1 MDNYKMIKLLLPT
14 NKIINIQLSG
24 DENELKDLISAI
36 TDLSPSQIKG
46 IKDSQGNYY
55 TISSALKSLNVF
67 PSKENQ
73 YYELIWS
80 KVKNYQLTPK
90 KQIND
95 ENKLQHIILNSS
107 PNVGNYYTNYYI
119 NEQSQQK
126 KNDLLLNLN
135 SEQIEAHF
143 PDIYLVYLKKFLEK
157 KLINQNQFNDISKM
171 VNHNNVEI
179 IQLFNNFIDGKIEL
193 SGLIKGL
200 WTFYDK
206 KLTPKK
212 RRESKKKIS
221 LSSKKVSTDLL
232 LQKLELFFDSEDM
245 VILKE
250 MIKFENEMIL
260 EAMKDYWTNKKMDNL
275 VETIK
280 NSVNKYKNKKL
291 KTKSKPKS
299 SANVNILSKDQFLI
313 KKANSSDSNKSYK
326 GETGKKLETEVNEVK
341 KYKPFVGESLKNF
354 VAKAKRIKSTK
365 IIKDV
370 KINRNKP
377 TLHIQ
382 SNTQV
387 KANPI
392 TIAPA
397 IIKTTQSN
405 RIKSTL
411 KISSL
416 ISSELSDINKI
427 IFRYLKDNNIKEY
440 ENVKNLFKQT
450 DKKQMNKVLN
460 DYLTKLFTDILAEV
474 SKKTKHLFRNKDISL
489 LINLISSKHPSVV
502 KVFNEFDK
510 HFSLSTLQKDLFDII
525 QREQADSGS
534 SSDEGGNESLNE
546 TEDINGSFLNDLDK
560 IQVSSKEKEKL
571 TIMLKSDNAKIKDIV
586 QEYSKTRNIFDLK
599 NKIHSLLNKN
609 NGSSILKKLKSRDSP
624 KKNCLTCNQNES
636 EIKPMSLKSFSDYK
650 EIVSYLETH
659 NFFSSEQIELISNRY
674 MEKNETIISF
684 FNDYF
689 KNNNFSDLVNNLTN
703 YLRDNQNGTEKKIK
717 KSDVT
722 KTPDTIKRSKNELNF
737 FLKSNEQQIA
747 KKEKNVLEKQKE
759 IIYLLFKEK
768 CINKNTF
775 DLINKKIEEDE
786 QILIAAFE
794 VYAVTKDHNEFIET
808 LKIIADLS
816 EDYKGTFNIL
826 LNNAKNFNESQKA
839 KLISLYNEKDDV
851 LLSALEVYEEKK
863 DKEDVYNSFQIIL
876 KRNSKK

>member
-1 MDNYKMIKLLLPT
+1 MIKLLLPT

-24 DENELKDLISAI
+24 DETELKDLISVI

-55 TISSALKSLNVF
+55 TISSALKSLNIF

-80 KVKNYQLTPK
+80 KVKYSQLTPK
-90 KQIND
+90 KSLND
-95 ENKLQHIILNSS
+95 DNKLQHIILNSS

-135 SEQIEAHF
+135 SEQIGAHF
-143 PDIYLVYLKKFLEK
+143 PEIYLVYLKKFFEK
-157 KLINQNQFNDISKM
+157 KLISQNQLNDISKM
-171 VNHNNVEI
+171 VNHNNAEI
-179 IQLFNNFIDGKIEL
+179 IQLFNNFIDGKIKL
-193 SGLIKGL
+193 SDLIKGL

-206 KLTPKK
+206 KITPKK
-212 RRESKKKIS
+212 RRESKKKVS
-221 LSSKKVSTDLL
+221 LSSKEISIDVL
-232 LQKLELFFDSEDM
+232 LQKLELFFNSEDM

-260 EAMKDYWTNKKMDNL
+260 DAVKDYWMNKKMDNL
-275 VETIK
+275 IETIK
-280 NSVNKYKNKKL
+280 NSVNKYKNKKF
-291 KTKSKPKS
+291 KKKSKPKS
-299 SANVNILSKDQFLI
+299 SANVSILSKEQFFI
-313 KKANSSDSNKSYK
+313 KKTISSDSNKSSK
-326 GETGKKLETEVNEVK
+326 EEIEKKLETEVSNEK
-341 KYKPFVGESLKNF
+341 KTNHLTGESIKNF
-354 VAKAKRIKSTK
+354 AAKAKRVKSTK
-365 IIKDV
+365 VMKEM

-382 SNTQV
+382 SNTQI

-397 IIKTTQSN
+397 ITKTTQSN
-405 RIKSTL
+405 RIRSTL
-411 KISSL
+411 KISSI

-427 IFRYLKDNNIKEY
+427 IFRYIKDNNIKEY

-450 DKKQMNKVLN
+450 DKKQMTKVLN
-460 DYLTKLFTDILAEV
+460 DYLTKVFTDTLAEV
-474 SKKTKHLFRNKDISL
+474 SKKTKHLFRKQDICL
-489 LINLISSKHPSVV
+489 LVNFINSKYPSVV

-510 HFSLSTLQKDLFDII
+510 HFSLSTLQKDLFEII
-525 QREQADSGS
+525 QREQVDSAS
-534 SSDEGGNESLNE
+534 SSDDGNESSNE
-546 TEDINGSFLNDLDK
+546 AEDINVSFINDLDK
-560 IQVSSKEKEKL
+560 IQISTKEKEKL
-571 TIMLKSDNAKIKDIV
+571 IIMLKSDNAKIKDII
-586 QEYSKTRNIFDLK
+586 QEYSNTRNIADLK

-609 NGSSILKKLKSRDSP
+609 NGGTILKKLKSRDSP
-624 KKNCLTCNQNES
+624 KKLFLPGTQSYN
-636 EIKPMSLKSFSDYK
+636 EIKPMSLKAFSDYK
-650 EIVSYLETH
+650 EIITYLETH
-659 NFFSSEQIELISNRY
+659 NFFSSEQIALISNGY
-674 MEKNETIISF
+674 KEKDEAIISC
-684 FNDYF
+684 FNNYF
-689 KNNNFSDLVNNLTN
+689 KNNNFSDLANILTN
-703 YLRDNQNGTEKKIK
+703 YLKEISNGIDKKNK

-737 FLKSNEQQIA
+737 FLKTNEQQIA

-786 QILIAAFE
+786 QTLIAAFE

-826 LNNAKNFNESQKA
+826 LNNANNFNESQKA
-839 KLISLYNEKDDV
+839 KLLSLYNEKDDA